1 MTDIS
6 GVPAF
11 GGGGFVARQAP
22 DTLEPVVRE
31 AAEPATTNGSAAQSQ
46 GETLLG
52 QNGTY
57 NQSNHDSSDADQ
69 KRRDAVRDET
79 VLTGPTPAFQASILD
94 FERDLRNVIA
104 RIEAKRT
111 QQADEAAI
119 APRAVEMSIPA
130 AQNAEA
136 TETGQIPPVTPLAS
150 TEAMEPPAEQPAL
163 PVAQMVTAP
172 AEPVDPEAVH
182 SGPAATQN
190 TPYDPQS

>member
-11 GGGGFVARQAP
+11 GGGGFVERQAP
-22 DTLEPVVRE
+22 DTPEPVVRE
-31 AAEPATTNGSAAQSQ
+31 VAEPATTNGSAAQSQ

-130 AQNAEA
+130 AQDAQA
-136 TETGQIPPVTPLAS
+136 TVPPVTPLAS

-172 AEPVDPEAVH
+172 AEPVDPEAAH